1 MNTVILHSND
11 IVVAEKLTAE
21 LKGELESRQS
31 HFRINTKLFP
41 DLEQLRDLYRVDIN
55 LLSETFNY
63 SKAALLV
70 CDMDSTLIT
79 IESIDEIAKIVGLAN
94 KVASITEKAMQGK
107 LDFTSS
113 FKARVLM
120 LKGTKS
126 EVIEQVYNEQLR
138 LSKGAE
144 EMINFFKTINVK
156 TAVISGGLSYFA
168 RRIQDRL
175 VLDNYRANNVEI
187 VDGCLTGNV
196 TGEVI
201 DATEKARYIHELCA
215 QYGFQENQVI
225 AIGDGANDL
234 EMMKIAGLSVAYH
247 AKPLLQ
253 ENCDVVI
260 KYGGLDT
267 IIDFFTE

>member
-1 MNTVILHSND
+1 MNTVILHSHD
-11 IVVAEKLTAE
+11 LAIAQKLAAQ
-21 LKGELESRQS
+21 LKGDLDNRQS
-31 HFRINTKLFP
+31 HFRIHTKLFP

-63 SKAALLV
+63 SEAALLV
-70 CDMDSTLIT
+70 SDMDSTLIT
-79 IESIDEIAKIVGLAN
+79 IESIDEIAKIAGIAN
-94 KVASITEKAMQGK
+94 KVASITEQAMQGK

-113 FKARVLM
+113 FKARVSM

-126 EVIEQVYNEQLR
+126 ETLERVYNEHLR
-138 LSKGAE
+138 LSEGAE
-144 EMINFFKTINVK
+144 ELIKFVKTINLK

-168 RRIQDRL
+168 KRLQDQL
-175 VLDNYRANNVEI
+175 GLDNYRANNVE
-187 VDGCLTGNV
+187 VADDCLTGNV
-196 TGEVI
+196 IGKVI
-201 DATEKARYIHELCA
+201 DAHEKAQYIHDLCA

-253 ENCDVVI
+253 KNCDVVI

-267 IIDFFTE
+267 IIDFF